1 MSETFEPDPSDDA
14 PREWPALRET
24 TLAELE
30 LRVGELDEHAGGDDV
45 LLWLDR
51 AAAFV
56 AAAKALQSGV
66 YKVAVAWIQIN
77 GELRLGEHVRFGVGH
92 QRVVRCLDQTAT
104 LHAALD
110 ALSGDLDGVGALLA
124 AGAWKHG
131 ACRQVLPAVAFNRLF
146 VTEVRAKLVDGRAPE
161 QRLIRLDDRYVR
173 AR

>member
-1 MSETFEPDPSDDA
+1 MSETFDPDPIDE

-56 AAAKALQSGV
+56 AAAKALQNGV
-66 YKVAVAWIQIN
+66 YRLAIAWIQAN
-77 GELRLGEHVRFGVGH
+77 GELRLSEHVRFGVGH
-92 QRVVRCLDQTAT
+92 QRVVRCLDVTAT
-104 LHAALD
+104 LHAAID
-110 ALSGDLDGVGALLA
+110 ALNGDLDGVGGLLA

-131 ACRQVLPAVAFNRLF
+131 ACRQALPAVAFNRLF
-146 VTEVRAKLVDGRAPE
+146 VTEVRAKLVDGRGADL
-161 QRLIRLDDRYVR
+161 RLVRVDDRY
-173 AR
+173 ARTR